1 MSNVFGVDGLRPEP
15 VRKIKS
21 DVKFD
26 AGTGGS
32 SGKGKLFGA
41 DSAVPQ
47 KETGKRHLKLGGGK
61 LNESKVRSKF

>member
-1 MSNVFGVDGLRPEP
+1 MGNVFGVDGLRPEP

-26 AGTGGS
+26 GGNSGGS
-32 SGKGKLFGA
+32 SKGKIFGS
-41 DSAVPQ
+41 DSIMPE
-47 KETGKRHLKLGGGK
+47 KENGKRHLKLGGGK